1 MAYSPRSIS
10 RKAAAADPAEVAA
23 HLLAVREASESFGGF
38 VRLMQPDWRSPP
50 FQQEFIEILDALE
63 RREYDT
69 NRVLINMPPRHAK
82 SALATVLFPAY
93 FMARDPR
100 RYLMSA
106 SYNAQ
111 LATDFGRQVRHTV
124 TDRRVIQA
132 FPDIGLSKDSSAAD
146 VWRTDAGGAYFAVGI
161 GGTTSGRPA
170 NCLVIDDPIK
180 SREEAESPTNR
191 RKVWDYYT
199 AALSTR
205 LQPEIDGADPIQ
217 IVVLTRWH
225 PDDLGGRLMELDDWK
240 DGLWSHV
247 KFQAISSH
255 QVRIPD
261 AEVADFIDGE
271 ALDPENPFRADLARR
286 TTKSGEP
293 FLSTL
298 VTPEDRRNH
307 LTPHIKT
314 AAETNEDGTR
324 TLTVERALWPERFS
338 LPNLNRQRR
347 LNSRDFAALYQQE
360 PYIEGG
366 NIIKETWWQEYSVDL
381 PPEQFQSLIIA
392 ADTAFKSKEQSDY
405 SVAIVAGLDIGG
417 DIYIL
422 DVFRRKLD
430 FPDLKQALIQL
441 NTRWRGKGLR
451 GLYIEDKASGQSL
464 IQELRR
470 QSGMAVIAHKVVH
483 DKVSRLNAVLPLIQG
498 GRVFLPNRAPWLE
511 EFLKEAVAF
520 PSGPHDDQ
528 IDALVIALD
537 ALSRT
542 HISPDQWVSSIDAG
556 QSLNNPQVSKAFG
569 KSLSALASVPG
580 RWKGWGK

>member
-1 MAYSPRSIS
+1 MKPIS
-10 RKAAAADPAEVAA
+10 RKATPPSAASVAK
-23 HLLAVREASESFGGF
+23 HLLAVRDASESFGGF
-38 VRLMQPDWRSPP
+38 VKLMQPDWRSPP

-100 RYLMSA
+100 RYLMSG

-111 LATDFGRQVRHTV
+111 LASDFGRQVRHTI
-124 TDRRVIQA
+124 TDPRIMQA

-170 NCLVIDDPIK
+170 NALIIDDPIK

-205 LQPEIDGADPIQ
+205 LQPEIDGQDPIQ

-225 PDDLGGRLMELDDWK
+225 PDDLGGRLMELEDW
-240 DGLWSHV
+240 DEGLWTHV
-247 KFQAISSH
+247 RFQAINQH
-255 QVRIPD
+255 QVKLPAAEIPATLAKYANAPD
-261 AEVADFIDGE
+261 
-271 ALDPENPFRADLARR
+271 NPFAKALSRRR
-286 TTKSGEP
+286 TPSGDP
-293 FLSTL
+293 LLPTLS
-298 VTPEDRRNH
+298 EEKRIKA
-307 LTPHIKT
+307 LTPHIQIADEENT
-314 AAETNEDGTR
+314 DGTK
-324 TLTVERALWPERFS
+324 TLTIERALWPERFS
-338 LPNLNRQRR
+338 LEALHRQRR
-347 LNSRDFAALYQQE
+347 LNPRDFAALYQQE

-366 NIIKETWWQEYSVDL
+366 NLIKQSWWQEYEGT
-381 PPEQFQSLIIA
+381 PETQAFQSIVIA
-392 ADTAFKSKEQSDY
+392 ADTAFKANEQADY
-405 SVAIVAGLDIGG
+405 SVAVTAGLDAAG

-422 DVFRRKLD
+422 DIMRRKLA
-430 FPDLKQALIQL
+430 FPDLKQALIHL
-441 NTRWRGKGLR
+441 NNRWRGKGLR

-470 QSGMAVIAHKVVH
+470 QSGIAVIAHKVVH
-483 DKVSRLNAVLPLIQG
+483 DKVARLNAVLPLIEG
-498 GRVFLPNRAPWLE
+498 GRVFLPKSAPWLDD
-511 EFLKEAVAF
+511 FLKEAISF

-542 HISPDQWVSSIDAG
+542 HISPDQWLTDLDPD
-556 QSLNNPQVSKAFG
+556 QSLNNPNVTKSLG
-569 KSLSALASVPG
+569 KSLSKMAFG
-580 RWKGWGK
+580 NNRWKGWGL